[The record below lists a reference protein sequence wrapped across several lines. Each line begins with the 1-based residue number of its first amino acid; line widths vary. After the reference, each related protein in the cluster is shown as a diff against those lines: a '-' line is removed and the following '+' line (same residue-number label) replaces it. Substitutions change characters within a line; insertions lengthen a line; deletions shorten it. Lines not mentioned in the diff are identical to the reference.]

1 MREALMRSAEAW
13 LHDLGIPKL
22 QLMVR
27 RSNDGAA
34 AFYGRLGYSLDEV
47 DVYARWLG
55 HPPD

>member
-1 MREALMRSAEAW
+1 MRSAEAW